1 MFELEDYKGFHVEW
15 IEPND
20 DGSFTG
26 KATKD
31 NYQVTFV
38 GTDKDYLEQAFHE
51 SVEDLFEFVDGL
63 EQEGLDV

>member
-15 IEPND
+15 IIDNG

-38 GTDKDYLEQAFHE
+38 GTDKDSLEQAFHE
-51 SVEDLFEFVDGL
+51 SVEDLFEFVDEL
-63 EQEGLDV
+63 EQEGLAV